1 METKEDFLL
10 EIITA
15 EKKFEQEKIEK
26 ARLQLRES
34 PGKSLLDI
42 LDQNGVISLGESYT
56 ILAEHFGLEYIS
68 LSKMKLNNQDIM
80 LLPVDVARRYK
91 TIPVCVRDDLVQ
103 IAISDPLNLDVL
115 DNVGF
120 ILKRPIEGVLADE
133 KDIMAA
139 IDQYYGVAEETVDH
153 LLDEMQENDVTFVD
167 VGTQG
172 SDDENDDDS
181 APVVKLVSLL
191 IVEAFRMRA
200 SDIHIEPL
208 PRKLRIRYRIDG
220 VLQEMTG
227 PPKRLQGSIISRIK
241 IMANLSISEKRLP
254 QDGRIKIKA
263 MGKAIDLRVS
273 SLPTVHGEGIV
284 LRILDKSNLVLGLS
298 ELGFLADQQ
307 KQFEELISI
316 PNGIILITGPTGS
329 GKTTTLYTC
338 LNFINRPDR
347 KIITVE
353 DPCEYQLSGINQ
365 VQVNESIGLTFSDVL
380 RSILRQAPNVI
391 MIGEIRDLETAE
403 IAINSA
409 LTGHMVFSTLHT
421 NDAPGAVT
429 RLIDQGVKAFLVA
442 SSLQGVLAQRLV
454 RTICDNCRQPRAASP
469 YELKAMKLST
479 SEDVHLYEGKGCSE
493 CNNTGYKGRKAIIE
507 LMILNHEL
515 RQMINRKATSTQ
527 IRKRSRELGMSTLRE
542 DGIQKAL
549 TGMTTLEEVFRVAG
563 EVEK

>member
-1 METKEDFLL
+1 LETLEDYLL
-10 EIITA
+10 DIVQTQIDIDP
-15 EKKFEQEKIEK
+15 KKMEK
-26 ARLQLRES
+26 ARLDVKDTDKTILEVLSES
-34 PGKSLLDI
+34 GAFELQEAYHILAESFGMEFVMIGDMKLKKEDVHMLSVEVARRFKCII
-42 LDQNGVISLGESYT
+42 LDQNDQ
-56 ILAEHFGLEYIS
+56 
-68 LSKMKLNNQDIM
+68 N
-80 LLPVDVARRYK
+80 
-91 TIPVCVRDDLVQ
+91 VR
-103 IAISDPLNLDVL
+103 IAFSDPLNLDCV
-115 DNVGF
+115 DNIGF
-120 ILKRPIEGVLADE
+120 MLKRPIQTALALE
-133 KDIMAA
+133 KDILTA
-139 IDQYYGVAEETVDH
+139 IDQYYGVAEETVDD
-153 LLDEMQENDVTFVD
+153 LLDEMHDGDVTFID
-167 VGTQG
+167 AG
-172 SDDENDDDS
+172 SAIDGDDAEES

-191 IVEAFRMRA
+191 IIEAFRVRS

-208 PRKLRIRYRIDG
+208 ARKLRIRYRIDG

-241 IMANLSISEKRLP
+241 IMANLSIAEKRLP

-263 MGKAIDLRVS
+263 LGKTIDLRVS

-284 LRILDKSNLVLGLS
+284 LRILDKSSLVLGLS

-307 KQFEELISI
+307 NAFEKLIAK

-353 DPCEYQLSGINQ
+353 DPCEYQLAGINQ
-365 VQVNESIGLTFSDVL
+365 VQVNESIGLTFPNVL

-391 MIGEIRDLETAE
+391 MIGEIRDFDTAE

-409 LTGHMVFSTLHT
+409 LTGHLVFSTLHT

-429 RLIDQGVKAFLVA
+429 RLIDQGVKPFLVA

-454 RTICDNCRQPRAASP
+454 RCICPNCRTTRAPSA
-469 YELKAMKLST
+469 YELKAINLSKEDDVKLF
-479 SEDVHLYEGKGCSE
+479 YGEGCDNCHGS
-493 CNNTGYKGRKAIIE
+493 GYRGRKAIVE
-507 LMILNHEL
+507 LMLVNDEI
-515 RQMINRKATSTQ
+515 RMMINQKSSSSK
-527 IRKRSRELGMSTLRE
+527 IRKRAKELGMTSLRE
-542 DGIQKAL
+542 DGIAKAL